1 MILDSLLPWLVSVGL
16 LSVRL
21 TVAVA
26 LSPAFSSFGV
36 PAVVRL
42 ALTLALSALIYAD
55 RGASPAAAAWIAAP
69 ARLLAPVA
77 VEIGLGALL
86 GLSVQ
91 VVLAAFA
98 VAGRMM
104 DVQIGFAI
112 GSVFDPVT
120 RTRGDVIGSLMSL
133 LGVTLFFASN
143 AHIELVRLLARSL
156 DVFPLGQMPDLNDPM
171 RPLLAAGWMFSLG
184 FSLAAPLAL
193 ALLLTDVCV
202 GVLSRNM
209 PQMNVLVLSIPIK
222 VIIGYLVLSS
232 VVVGWGPL
240 VEQTFDHMAA
250 AVGVR

>member
-1 MILDSLLPWLVSVGL
+1 MLLDPLLPWLVSVGL

-21 TVAVA
+21 SVAVA

-55 RGASPAAAAWIAAP
+55 RGASPAAAAWIAEP
-69 ARLLAPVA
+69 ARLLVPIA
-77 VEIGLGALL
+77 VELGLGALL

-133 LGVTLFFASN
+133 LGVTLFFASG

-156 DVFPLGQMPDLNDPM
+156 DVFPLGQMPGLNDPL

-193 ALLLTDVCV
+193 ALLLTDICV

-209 PQMNVLVLSIPIK
+209 PQMNVLVLSIPVK
-222 VIIGYLVLSS
+222 VVIGYLVLSS

-240 VEQTFDHMAA
+240 VDQAFGHMAA
-250 AVGVR
+250 SIGMR